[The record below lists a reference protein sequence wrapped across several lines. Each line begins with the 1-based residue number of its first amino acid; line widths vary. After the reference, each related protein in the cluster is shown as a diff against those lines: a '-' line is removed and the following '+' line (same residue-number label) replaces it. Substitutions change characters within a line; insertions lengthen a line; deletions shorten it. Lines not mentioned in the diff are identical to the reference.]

1 MQIHSDYNIIKTIFL
16 ILLVC
21 LVILFACFCYS
32 HSDTDRRCPIQEAP
46 PQKKQISPLI
56 KVAESGIS
64 IPIHAFC
71 FDSVCVFSFASS
83 AAYTPCC
90 VFFEEKTDI
99 HARLLHG
106 YFLVSFFNYRFYEFK
121 FSLRFFTVIIN
132 PVPERINSINS
143 HTLGVLSPV
152 LGAVTSFLSVPLD
165 GLSSEES
172 LLLLSFWLL
181 SLLSEVFALMVNV
194 VLAEPSV
201 QRISTVLVPAESV
214 FR

>member
-1 MQIHSDYNIIKTIFL
+1 MYS

-21 LVILFACFCYS
+21 LVILFACFCYF
-32 HSDTDRRCPIQEAP
+32 HSDTDRRCHIQEAP

-132 PVPERINSINS
+132 PVPERIDSINS
-143 HTLGVLSPV
+143 HTIGVLSPV
-152 LGAVTSFLSVPLD
+152 LGTSSFLSVPLD

-181 SLLSEVFALMVNV
+181 LLSSELFALMVNV

-201 QRISTVLVPAESV
+201 QRIC
-214 FR
+214 

>member
-1 MQIHSDYNIIKTIFL
+1 M

-32 HSDTDRRCPIQEAP
+32 HSDTDRRCHIQEAP

-56 KVAESGIS
+56 KVAESGISIS

-106 YFLVSFFNYRFYEFK
+106 YFFVSFFNDRFYEFK

-132 PVPERINSINS
+132 PVPERIDSINS

-165 GLSSEES
+165 GLSSEEL

-181 SLLSEVFALMVNV
+181 LLLSEIFALVVNV

-201 QRISTVLVPAESV
+201 QRISTVWFPAESV

>member
-1 MQIHSDYNIIKTIFL
+1 MVSDPYSLINPKIYDIIKTIFS

-32 HSDTDRRCPIQEAP
+32 HSDTDRRCHIQEAP

-83 AAYTPCC
+83 AAYTPCY

-132 PVPERINSINS
+132 PVPERIDSINS

-152 LGAVTSFLSVPLD
+152 SGATSFLSVPLD
-165 GLSSEES
+165 DLSSEES
-172 LLLLSFWLL
+172 LLLLSFW
-181 SLLSEVFALMVNV
+181 
-194 VLAEPSV
+194 
-201 QRISTVLVPAESV
+201 
-214 FR
+214 